1 MAVRFPVIKAWNLP
15 EGEGASCLRNFDIHL
30 LILFI
35 SLFLKTEKKK
45 CKILLFV
52 CFCPYHLLMD
62 FWKTFDL
69 TTFVGRPNPSLVSS
83 TPCTF
88 ILCLTS
94 LTLEGTGVCD
104 CGMSSLDLGYT
115 KWLWSNKQC
124 IKPQDQAGPHFA
136 QVLQDVVGDFHP
148 FGAQIP
154 SEEVTHLIFLSFRK
168 ADVPWRTVGQDWIVY
183 FLYFTSAKIY
193 FQASREW
200 EAEPEVQNEH
210 DPLPSQPPPL
220 CCS

>member
-1 MAVRFPVIKAWNLP
+1 MPPAWETSTFICLYFSSVIFWKL
-15 EGEGASCLRNFDIHL
+15 
-30 LILFI
+30 
-35 SLFLKTEKKK
+35 KKK
-45 CKILLFV
+45 CKILPFV
-52 CFCPYHLLMD
+52 CFCPYHLLTD
-62 FWKTFDL
+62 FWKTSF
-69 TTFVGRPNPSLVSS
+69 VSS
-83 TPCTF
+83 TLCTF
-88 ILCLTS
+88 VLCLTS
-94 LTLEGTGVCD
+94 LILEGAGVCD

-115 KWLWSNKQC
+115 RWLWSNKQC
-124 IKPQDQAGPHFA
+124 IKAQGQAGPHFA
-136 QVLQDVVGDFHP
+136 QVLQDVVEDFHP

-154 SEEVTHLIFLSFRK
+154 SEEVTHLFLSFRK

-210 DPLPSQPPPL
+210 DPLPTQPPPL